1 MWKDFF
7 YFSKGQRTGIVVLI
21 FLILFVVVL
30 NVFLPRMITPNPE
43 PTAEVQTE
51 MKAFRSGLRSLDSLR
66 AATRQQEYESRYP
79 SNYTYRNFD
88 DKKSTYS
95 LFPFD
100 PNTADSATFVKLG
113 LKPYVAAN
121 ILKYRAKG
129 AQFSTPESF
138 SKVYGISAEKF
149 SEIEPFISIKSSET
163 ALHSDSTK
171 QAAAHKM
178 ENVFVELNS
187 ADTTQLM
194 QVKGVGRF
202 FARGIVRFRMQSGG
216 FVSVEQLRDVYGMRE
231 ENYLK
236 IKDSF
241 RVNPGLVHKIQ
252 VNTASVD
259 KLKNHPYLSFYQAK
273 AIYELRR
280 KEGKLKSVNDLKQI
294 EDIDEQTLAKISP
307 YLSFD

>member
-7 YFSKGQRTGIVVLI
+7 YFSKGQRTGIAVLI
-21 FLILFVVVL
+21 LLILFVVVL
-30 NVFLPRMITPNPE
+30 NVFLPRIISPNPE

-51 MKAFRSGLRSLDSLR
+51 MLAFRLNLRSLDSLR
-66 AATRQQEYESRYP
+66 AVTRQQEYESRFRSDYAFRDFGEKP
-79 SNYTYRNFD
+79 TA
-88 DKKSTYS
+88 YS

-121 ILKYRAKG
+121 VLKFRAKG
-129 AQFSTPESF
+129 AQFRTPESF

-149 SEIEPFISIKSSET
+149 SELEPYISIKSSET
-163 ALHSDSTK
+163 ALRSDSAK
-171 QAAAHKM
+171 QLAVQKV
-178 ENVFVELNS
+178 ENIVVELNT
-187 ADTTQLM
+187 ADTTLLM

-202 FARGIVRFRMQSGG
+202 LARGIVRFRMQAGG

-241 RVNPGLVHKIQ
+241 RVNTGLVQKIQ

-280 KEGKLKSVNDLKQI
+280 KEGKLKSVHDLKQI
-294 EDIDEQTLAKISP
+294 DEIDEQVLVKLAP

>member
-21 FLILFVVVL
+21 LLILFVVVL
-30 NVFLPRMITPNPE
+30 NVFLPRIISPNPE
-43 PTAEVQTE
+43 PTADVQAE
-51 MKAFRSGLRSLDSLR
+51 MLAFRSNLRSLDSLR
-66 AATRQQEYESRYP
+66 AITRQQEFESRFR
-79 SNYTYRNFD
+79 SNYTYRDFAD
-88 DKKSTYS
+88 TQTRYS

-113 LKPYVAAN
+113 LKPYVASN

-129 AQFSTPESF
+129 AQFRTAESF

-149 SEIEPFISIKSSET
+149 SELEPYISIKSSET
-163 ALHSDSTK
+163 ALRSDSAK
-171 QAAAHKM
+171 QISVQKQ
-178 ENVFVELNS
+178 ENSVVELNS
-187 ADTTQLM
+187 ADTTLLM
-194 QVKGVGRF
+194 QVRGVGRF
-202 FARGIVRFRMQSGG
+202 LARGIVRFRTQSGG

-241 RVNPGLVHKIQ
+241 RVNQGLVQKIQ

-259 KLKNHPYLSFYQAK
+259 KLKNHPYLNFYQAK

-280 KEGKLKSVNDLKQI
+280 KVGKLKSVHDLKQI
-294 EDIDEQTLAKISP
+294 EQLDEQTLVKLTP

>member
-21 FLILFVVVL
+21 LLILFVVVL
-30 NVFLPRMITPNPE
+30 NVFLPRIISPNPE
-43 PTAEVQTE
+43 PTAEVQAE
-51 MKAFRSGLRSLDSLR
+51 MLAFRSNLRSLDSLR
-66 AATRQQEYESRYP
+66 AVTRQQEYESRFR
-79 SNYTYRNFD
+79 SNYAFRDFGEKQTA
-88 DKKSTYS
+88 YS

-113 LKPYVAAN
+113 LKPYEAAN
-121 ILKYRAKG
+121 ILKFRAKG
-129 AQFSTPESF
+129 AQFRTPESF

-149 SEIEPFISIKSSET
+149 SELEPYISIKSSET
-163 ALHSDSTK
+163 ALRSDSAK
-171 QAAAHKM
+171 QIAVQKV
-178 ENVFVELNS
+178 ENIVVELNT
-187 ADTTQLM
+187 ADTTLLM
-194 QVKGVGRF
+194 QVKGVGQF
-202 FARGIVRFRMQSGG
+202 LARSIVRFRMQAGG

-241 RVNPGLVHKIQ
+241 RVNTGLVQKIQ

-280 KEGKLKSVNDLKQI
+280 KEGKLKSVHDLKQI
-294 EDIDEQTLAKISP
+294 DEIDEQVLVKLAP

>member
-21 FLILFVVVL
+21 LLILFVVVL
-30 NVFLPRMITPNPE
+30 NVFLPRIISPNPE
-43 PTAEVQTE
+43 PTAEVQAE
-51 MKAFRSGLRSLDSLR
+51 MQAFRLNLRSLDSLR
-66 AATRQQEYESRYP
+66 AVTRQQEYESRFR
-79 SNYTYRNFD
+79 SNYAFRDFGEKQT
-88 DKKSTYS
+88 TYS

-100 PNTADSATFVKLG
+100 PNTADSTTFVKLG

-121 ILKYRAKG
+121 ILKFRAKG
-129 AQFSTPESF
+129 AQFRTPESF

-149 SEIEPFISIKSSET
+149 SELEPYISIKSSET
-163 ALHSDSTK
+163 ALRSDSAK
-171 QAAAHKM
+171 QIAVQKV
-178 ENVFVELNS
+178 ENIVVELNT
-187 ADTTQLM
+187 ADTTLLM

-202 FARGIVRFRMQSGG
+202 LARGIVRFRMQAGG

-241 RVNPGLVHKIQ
+241 RVNTGLVQKIQ

-259 KLKNHPYLSFYQAK
+259 KPKNHPYLSFYQAK

-280 KEGKLKSVNDLKQI
+280 KEGKLKSVHDLKQI
-294 EDIDEQTLAKISP
+294 DEIDEQVLVKLAP